1 MDASGWRLFDVAIN
15 SKTVLKDLDI
25 WKESGHDGALKK
37 TARTKIAGGQLVISF
52 PGIKSGQALISAIA
66 IASAKSG
73 IKPAPPSGSVVSLTN
88 ESDKKI
94 FGLREWMQTGE
105 MQYKD
110 DSNTRYQQL
119 PPHLHGATWIQTS
132 RLVQNLASIELRAG
146 EDVDLFLGIDSSAS
160 KPGWFTDHEDTRT
173 WIINSAGKYYR
184 VYRKRYKSGMMISL
198 PVEDLKEMYLIAFTP
213 VSRIE
218 PAYDLKAV
226 ASYKAFNARISGPGI
241 NKGQVDGKDR
251 VIFAKASGENRLD
264 WDITVGVADTY
275 SLTITYHNPHE
286 KIVKGRLELR
296 AADGTLMKEEE
307 VEFTPTRPGKSNY
320 INSST
325 GSMINAG
332 NYTVRLSSDEA
343 EQISINAL
351 DVQ

>member
-1 MDASGWRLFDVAIN
+1 
-15 SKTVLKDLDI
+15 
-25 WKESGHDGALKK
+25 
-37 TARTKIAGGQLVISF
+37 
-52 PGIKSGQALISAIA
+52 
-66 IASAKSG
+66 
-73 IKPAPPSGSVVSLTN
+73 
-88 ESDKKI
+88 
-94 FGLREWMQTGE
+94 
-105 MQYKD
+105 
-110 DSNTRYQQL
+110 
-119 PPHLHGATWIQTS
+119 
-132 RLVQNLASIELRAG
+132 
-146 EDVDLFLGIDSSAS
+146 
-160 KPGWFTDHEDTRT
+160 
-173 WIINSAGKYYR
+173 
-184 VYRKRYKSGMMISL
+184 
-198 PVEDLKEMYLIAFTP
+198 MYLIAFTP
-213 VSRIE
+213 VSGIE

-251 VIFAKASGENRLD
+251 VIFTKASGENKLD

-332 NYTVRLSSDEA
+332 NYTVRLTSDEA